1 MRKSDDIE
9 RAIDTFGSTVWRVC
23 VTFFRH
29 NHDAQ
34 DAFQE
39 TFLKY
44 ALAEETDFQDDEH
57 RKAWLIKVS
66 SNVCRDMLRG
76 RIEKT
81 IRSIR
86 KPRVHAASFLWMKT
100 QKNHDI

>member
-1 MRKSDDIE
+1 MRKNDDIE

-29 NHDAQ
+29 GHDAQ

-44 ALAEETDFQDDEH
+44 ALAESTDFRDDEH
-57 RKAWLIKVS
+57 RKAWLI
-66 SNVCRDMLRG
+66 NVCRDMLRAAHRKDHSFDQG
-76 RIEKT
+76 TESSRWEFSVNEDPKES
-81 IRSIR
+81 SI
-86 KPRVHAASFLWMKT
+86 
-100 QKNHDI
+100 

>member
-29 NHDAQ
+29 SHDAQ

-44 ALAEETDFQDDEH
+44 ALAEETDF
-57 RKAWLIKVS
+57 
-66 SNVCRDMLRG
+66 
-76 RIEKT
+76 
-81 IRSIR
+81 
-86 KPRVHAASFLWMKT
+86 
-100 QKNHDI
+100 